1 MRKALAIDVGGTKI
15 YSAIINEKG
24 EIISEIE
31 KHHTPKTFDE
41 IKSLFEA
48 IIKRHEDEVEI
59 IAFATCGTVNNTND
73 GILGSTGNIVKKYPS
88 MDFKSLSN
96 KPVFVENDA
105 NAAAWAEHIIGS
117 SKGMPYSVMLTLGTG
132 VGGGIILD
140 NKLYKGKNGAAG
152 EMHFKMR
159 TDKHRKCTCGSFD
172 CFEAYASGTGL
183 KKTAEEISGNS
194 DITTYD
200 VIWNLKC
207 HPEPADLRTDG
218 ANANPD
224 SEQIEQTEQ
233 RVRALAYPFNTRCS
247 NARMCKEQSSVSVEQ
262 IQDDSGYIN
271 ANDKTKLTDYDSEAG
286 MTELCKQ
293 IFNTWQN
300 DILEGI
306 IGLANIFDPD
316 VIVLSGSMAEFVDIE
331 YLEKEANKEIVT
343 TPFKVLKASA
353 GNYSGMIGAA
363 LLALGVK

>member
-1 MRKALAIDVGGTKI
+1 MKKALAIDVGGTKI
-15 YSAIINEKG
+15 YNTIINEKG
-24 EIISEIE
+24 EILTEVE
-31 KHHTPKTFDE
+31 KHHTPKTFNE
-41 IKSLFEA
+41 IKALFEE
-48 IIKRHEDEVEI
+48 IISKYEKEVEV
-59 IAFATCGTVNNTND
+59 IAFATCGAVNNSNN
-73 GILGSTGNIVKKYPS
+73 GILGSTGNIVKEYPT
-88 MDFKSLSN
+88 MDFKSLSK

-105 NAAAWAEHIIGS
+105 NAAAWAEHVIGA

-159 TDKHRKCTCGSFD
+159 TDKHRKCTCGSYD

-183 KKTAEEISGNS
+183 KRTAEEISGDP

-200 VIWNLKC
+200 VIENKDRPMMKKIL
-207 HPEPADLRTDG
+207 E
-218 ANANPD
+218 
-224 SEQIEQTEQ
+224 
-233 RVRALAYPFNTRCS
+233 
-247 NARMCKEQSSVSVEQ
+247 
-262 IQDDSGYIN
+262 
-271 ANDKTKLTDYDSEAG
+271 
-286 MTELCKQ
+286 
-293 IFNTWQN
+293 TWQN

-316 VIVLSGSMAEFVDIE
+316 VVVLSGSMAEFVDIE
-331 YLEKEANKEIVT
+331 YFEKQANKEIVT
-343 TPFKVLKASA
+343 TPFKVVKASA

>member
-1 MRKALAIDVGGTKI
+1 MQKALAIDVGGTKI
-15 YSAIINEKG
+15 YNTIVNEKG
-24 EIISEIE
+24 EIIGEVE
-31 KHHTPKTFDE
+31 KRHTPKTFEE
-41 IKSLFEA
+41 IKAIFED
-48 IIKRHEDEVEI
+48 IIKRYENDVDI
-59 IAFATCGTVNNTND
+59 VAFATCGAVNNTND
-73 GILGSTGNIVKKYPS
+73 GILGSTGNIAKEYS
-88 MDFKSLSN
+88 TMDFKSLSK

-159 TDKHRKCTCGSFD
+159 TDKHRKCTCGSWD

-183 KKTAEEISGNS
+183 KKTAEEISGNPE
-194 DITTYD
+194 ITTYD
-200 VIWNLKC
+200 VI
-207 HPEPADLRTDG
+207 
-218 ANANPD
+218 
-224 SEQIEQTEQ
+224 EQNNREI
-233 RVRALAYPFNTRCS
+233 LD
-247 NARMCKEQSSVSVEQ
+247 KW
-262 IQDDSGYIN
+262 QDD
-271 ANDKTKLTDYDSEAG
+271 
-286 MTELCKQ
+286 
-293 IFNTWQN
+293 
-300 DILEGI
+300 ILAGI
-306 IGLANIFDPD
+306 IGLANLFDPD
-316 VIVLSGSMAEFVDIE
+316 CVVLSGSMAEFVDVE

>member
-1 MRKALAIDVGGTKI
+1 MLKKALAIDVGGTKI
-15 YSAIINEKG
+15 YNAIVNEKG

-31 KHHTPKTFDE
+31 KRPTPKTFAE
-41 IKSLFEA
+41 IKAVFE
-48 IIKRHEDEVEI
+48 EI
-59 IAFATCGTVNNTND
+59 ISKYERRVDVIAFSTCGAVNNSNS
-73 GILGSTGNIVKKYPS
+73 GILGSTGNIAREYPS
-88 MDFKSLSN
+88 MDFKSLSK

-105 NAAAWAEHIIGS
+105 NAAAWAEHIIGA

-159 TDKHRKCTCGSFD
+159 MDKHRKCSCGSYD

-183 KKTAEEISGNS
+183 KRTAEEISGDP

-200 VIWNLKC
+200 VIQNKDRPLMKKI
-207 HPEPADLRTDG
+207 L
-218 ANANPD
+218 
-224 SEQIEQTEQ
+224 
-233 RVRALAYPFNTRCS
+233 
-247 NARMCKEQSSVSVEQ
+247 
-262 IQDDSGYIN
+262 
-271 ANDKTKLTDYDSEAG
+271 DK
-286 MTELCKQ
+286 
-293 IFNTWQN
+293 WQN

-316 VIVLSGSMAEFVDIE
+316 VIVLSGSMAEFVNIDYIE
-331 YLEKEANKEIVT
+331 AEANKQIVT
-343 TPFKVLKASA
+343 TPFKVVKASA

>member
-1 MRKALAIDVGGTKI
+1 MIKKALAIDVGGTKI
-15 YSAIINEKG
+15 YSAIVSEKG

-31 KHHTPKTFDE
+31 KRPTPKTFVE
-41 IKSLFEA
+41 IKAVFE
-48 IIKRHEDEVEI
+48 EI
-59 IAFATCGTVNNTND
+59 IAKYERQVDVIAFSTCGAVNNQNN
-73 GILGSTGNIVKKYPS
+73 GILGSTGNIAKEYPS
-88 MDFKSLSN
+88 MDFKSLSK

-105 NAAAWAEHIIGS
+105 NSAAWAEHVIGA

-159 TDKHRKCTCGSFD
+159 TDKHRMCTCGSYD

-183 KKTAEEISGNS
+183 KKTAEEISGDP

-200 VIWNLKC
+200 VIENKDRPLMKKIL
-207 HPEPADLRTDG
+207 E
-218 ANANPD
+218 
-224 SEQIEQTEQ
+224 
-233 RVRALAYPFNTRCS
+233 
-247 NARMCKEQSSVSVEQ
+247 K
-262 IQDDSGYIN
+262 
-271 ANDKTKLTDYDSEAG
+271 
-286 MTELCKQ
+286 
-293 IFNTWQN
+293 WQN

-316 VIVLSGSMAEFVDIE
+316 VIVLSGSIAEFVDIA
-331 YLEKEANKEIVT
+331 YLEEKANKQIVT
-343 TPFKVLKASA
+343 TPFKVVKASA
-353 GNYSGMIGAA
+353 GNYSGMIGVA